1 MLKALFYLY
10 KSLQPIKSFDFTFQ
24 KTILN
29 KRKCYVF
36 EPKKSLK
43 GIILVVHGMTVR
55 GIDDPR
61 IWKQCEIFRQLNY
74 KVYLPLYPEIQK
86 LNIKKI
92 SIKKISQD
100 IMTIYK
106 ENQIPIKIFTMSF
119 SGGLSIIASSN
130 PDVQDK
136 IDSLFVI
143 GTYANIKTT
152 FDFFFKQENIDQ
164 YGYFII
170 LKNYFDIIQKKNNN
184 QLKKAFY
191 LAAIDNALLTNN
203 LSKYFASKKNL
214 KKTFIKYV
222 SNQEFKNKIAKQ
234 IQNSKKVNSLA
245 KELEVLEKIK
255 NIKAKI
261 SLIHGKNDN
270 VIPSSESY
278 LIMQECKK
286 NNIPV
291 KLCITSIL
299 DHGNI
304 KPNLGLLIEF
314 YKLILTLNFFFK

>member
-1 MLKALFYLY
+1 MYKSFIYLY
-10 KSLQPIKSFDFTFQ
+10 KSLQPIESFNITFQ
-24 KTILN
+24 KLVLN

-36 EPKKSLK
+36 EPKNSLE

-74 KVYLPLYPEIQK
+74 KVYLPLYPEIQN
-86 LNIKKI
+86 LDIKKE
-92 SIKKISQD
+92 SIKKISED
-100 IMTIYK
+100 ILTIYK

-130 PDVQDK
+130 SNIQDK
-136 IDSLFVI
+136 VNSLLII

-152 FDFFFKQENIDQ
+152 FDFFFQQENIDL

-170 LKNYFDIIQKKNNN
+170 LKNYFDYVQKKNNVL
-184 QLKKAFY
+184 LKKAFH
-191 LAAIDNALLTNN
+191 LAAIDNALSTNN
-203 LSKYFASKKNL
+203 LSEFLKNKKKL
-214 KKTFIKYV
+214 KIIFDRFINDKV
-222 SNQEFKNKIAKQ
+222 FKSKIAKEFLS
-234 IQNSKKVNSLA
+234 SKKVNHLA
-245 KELEVLEKIK
+245 NELDVLPKIK

-261 SLIHGKNDN
+261 SLIHGKNDS
-270 VIPSSESY
+270 VIHSNQSY
-278 LIMQECKK
+278 LIMQECKN

-304 KPNLGLLIEF
+304 KPNLGLLVEF
-314 YKLILTLNFFFK
+314 YKLISTLNFFFK